1 MSAKKLSATL
11 HRRGGITM
19 SVEVPEPVPDAI
31 ARPSEVA
38 ALDKSAGAASG
49 EFGERLFRRRSSD
62 DGSLH
67 YIQDHYLPEPS
78 QGATTTSPTRCSAC
92 GRARSMFFIR
102 SLPRTE
108 NLSAAS
114 PRLCDECYPK
124 ATQAEGRAEKAPT
137 AH

>member
-1 MSAKKLSATL
+1 MTAKKLSATL

-38 ALDKSAGAASG
+38 ALDKSAGASSG

-67 YIQDHYLPEPS
+67 YIQDHYLPEPA
-78 QGATTTSPTRCSAC
+78 QGATTPSPTRCSSC
-92 GRARSMFFIR
+92 GRARSMFFIH

-108 NLSAAS
+108 NLSPTS
-114 PRLCDECYPK
+114 PRLCEDCYPK
-124 ATQAEGRAEKAPT
+124 VARAGGRPEQSPA